1 MQQLDRTAFKRQSA
15 EGADDQRSFWKGK
28 TMIQRLEAALQLNA
42 AAWRFVGRD
51 APRMNKQ
58 VFKAGKRMSNEL
70 FYQDFLEFIQALNE
84 QKVDYVLVGGYAV
97 ILHGY
102 PRTTGDLDV
111 WVRQSEDN
119 YRRIEQ
125 AFAAFGMPV
134 FDMTLDNFIDS
145 SQFDIFTF
153 GTPPVSIDLMTRV
166 KGLVFDEVFEQAA
179 AVDLGEGL
187 SVRLISLE
195 DLLRAKRAS
204 GRAKDFNDIRH
215 LSKEE

>member
-1 MQQLDRTAFKRQSA
+1 MQQLDRTAFKRQSV
-15 EGADDQRSFWKGK
+15 EGADDQRSFWKNK
-28 TMIQRLEAALQLNA
+28 TMAQRLEAARRLNA
-42 AAWRFVGRD
+42 AAWRFLGQD

-84 QKVDYVLVGGYAV
+84 QEVEYVLVGGYAV

-102 PRTTGDLDV
+102 PRTTGDLDI

-119 YRRIEQ
+119 YRRLER

-134 FDMTLDNFIDS
+134 FDMTLDNFMDR
-145 SQFDIFTF
+145 SQFDVFTF

-166 KGLVFDEVFEQAA
+166 KGLIFEEVYEQAE
-179 AVDLGEGL
+179 AVDLGDGL
-187 SVRLISLE
+187 SVRLISLD

-204 GRAKDFNDIRH
+204 GRSKDFNDIRH
-215 LSKEE
+215 LSREE